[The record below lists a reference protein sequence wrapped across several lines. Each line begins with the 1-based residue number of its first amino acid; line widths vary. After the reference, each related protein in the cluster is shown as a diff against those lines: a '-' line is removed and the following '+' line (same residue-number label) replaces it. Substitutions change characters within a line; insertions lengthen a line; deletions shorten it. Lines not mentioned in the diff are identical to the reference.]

1 MARLQFQL
9 KVDGLEDE
17 SLVVRG
23 FEGQE
28 SLSDSVWR
36 SEPCYGFRYQVDLA
50 SALSN
55 LAAEQ
60 FVDQTAHLTILR
72 DGQVVQQINGIVRQF
87 SKGDTGHRHTFYSLT
102 LVPALERLSLRS
114 NSRIFQQQSVPE
126 IISILLQE
134 MGIEDYAFALKREC
148 AQREFCVQYRET
160 DLQFLHRIA
169 AEEGLVYSHLHEAQ
183 KHTLLFTD
191 SSDSQ
196 PKLAKPVPY
205 NALAGGE
212 INLPYVVD
220 LQFKTTAQVSHTELK
235 DYSFKKPAYG
245 FTQRTQGKDI
255 AYQQPNYEHFDAPGR
270 YKDDA
275 NGKAFSQ
282 IRLEY
287 LRRDALLADAKSDE
301 PLLLAGV
308 RFDLQDHLDHAMNRD
323 WLVVQANHQGT
334 QPQALQEEGGSGATT
349 YSNQLKLIPAHITW
363 RARPCAKPQ
372 VDGPMIATVVGPQ
385 GEEIYCDNFGRV
397 KVHFPWD
404 RYSSSN
410 EKSSCWVRVAQEWA
424 GSQYGSMAIP
434 RVGHEVIV
442 SFLNGDPDQPIIT
455 GRTYHAT
462 NTAPYALPDHKTKTV
477 LRTETHQG
485 QGYNELSF
493 EDQAGSEQI
502 LLHAQKDWDALIEHD
517 HTEVIRHDQHL
528 TVDNDRFTRIQ
539 RNQHLT
545 VEGEVR
551 SKIALDS
558 SHEVG
563 ASLQHKVGQR
573 IAVEAGK
580 EISLKSGAKIVVE
593 AGAELTLKAGGS
605 FVKVDAGG
613 VHLVGPAINLNA
625 GGSAGSGSAY
635 SGQLAAAPR
644 MLAQAKP
651 VAELVQP
658 DVAAS
663 MQSGAARVID
673 VASLPTMM
681 PSSANN
687 TANDEP
693 VAEEKTPER
702 ILKSDLLKPSDE
714 LEKLAKR
721 QASAYRQGN
730 HSDEVKLLQEALI
743 KLGFDLGKAGAD
755 GDFGSK
761 TKTAIEQFQ
770 KSYQPSHQTHPSYSI
785 GAVDGIVGKGTL
797 LALDEA
803 LMDGWVYEN
812 IDGYIYSQDGGF
824 LGKTFNPS
832 NVVYIAE
839 SKDDSGNYINAK
851 ELINITHEE
860 FQISAAIVKHEGT
873 DDKSPDEYIWIAHSA
888 NNYATK
894 KGKSLYQILMTSYSS
909 VPKSEKVP
917 LPYSK
922 EDLTS
927 NFARKAVASVYL
939 DPDPTNGA
947 TLWDGTDFIAWGL
960 NSPNGTPQNKFE
972 EYYRITI
979 DSSTYQS
986 FLSAQL
992 LKYKGGKVKYY
1003 GKYYDIPSMVFKEPK
1018 NWASGNFVYDTGYL
1032 RRKMILAT
1040 GTRGRSIFWR
1050 VI

>member
-9 KVDGLEDE
+9 QVDGVDDE

-36 SEPCYGFRYQVDLA
+36 DQPCYGFRYQIDLA
-50 SALSN
+50 SAIPGHT
-55 LAAEQ
+55 AEL
-60 FVDQTAHLTILR
+60 FVDKTAHLTIVR
-72 DGQVVQQINGIVRQF
+72 DGSIAQQINGVIRQF

-114 NSRIFQQQSVPE
+114 NSRIFQEQTVPE

-134 MGIEDYAFALKREC
+134 MGIEDYAFALKRKYEK
-148 AQREFCVQYRET
+148 REFCVQYRET
-160 DLQFLHRIA
+160 DLHFLHRIA
-169 AEEGLVYSHLHEAQ
+169 AEEGLVYSHLHEAN

-191 SSDSQ
+191 RTDCQ
-196 PKLAKPVPY
+196 PRLANPVPY

-212 INLPYVVD
+212 INIPYVVG
-220 LQFKTTAQVSHTELK
+220 LQLKTTAQVSHTELK

-245 FTQRTQGKDI
+245 FTQRTQGQEM
-255 AYQQPNYEHFDAPGR
+255 AYQQTTYEHFDAPGR

-275 NGKAFSQ
+275 TGKAFSQ
-282 IRLEY
+282 IRLEF
-287 LRRDALLADAKSDE
+287 LRREAYLAEAKSDQ

-308 RFDLQDHLDHAMNRD
+308 RFDLQDHLDPAMNRD

-334 QPQALQEEGGSGATT
+334 QPQALQEDGGNGATT
-349 YSNQLKLIPAHITW
+349 YSNQLKLIPGHITW
-363 RARPCAKPQ
+363 RARPCVKPQ
-372 VDGPMIATVVGPQ
+372 IDGPMIATVVGPL
-385 GEEIYCDNFGRV
+385 GEEIFCDNFGRV
-397 KVHFPWD
+397 KIHFPWD

-410 EKSSCWVRVAQEWA
+410 DKSSCWVRVAQEWA

-462 NTAPYALPDHKTKTV
+462 NTSPYSLPDNKTKTV

-493 EDQAGSEQI
+493 EDQAGTEQI
-502 LLHAQKDWDALIEHD
+502 LLHAQKDFDALIEHD
-517 HTEVIRHDQHL
+517 YTEVIRHDQHL

-635 SGQLAAAPR
+635 GGQLAAAPR

-658 DVAAS
+658 DIAAS

-743 KLGFDLGKAGAD
+743 KLGFDIGKAGAD
-755 GDFGSK
+755 GDFGGK

-785 GAVDGIVGKGTL
+785 GPVDGIVGNGTL

-812 IDGYIYSQDGGF
+812 DEMDLKWLTVPKGQLTFDAEGNDIEGSPFFSRRVHVPNNNGKVIGNSGITIGRGLDLGNSPTGANGQNPSKLELRSLFHSAG
-824 LGKTFNPS
+824 LNPKLSMWLLSVEGKTKSDALDALNSSGLTDDELVITRKQQYIMFNLVYEYLENKTKILVTKRDVQEAYGVVDWDGMPS
-832 NVVYIAE
+832 KIKDVVVDITYRGDSY
-839 SKDDSGNYINAK
+839 SKTRMHYVPVLAKAK
-851 ELINITHEE
+851 ESGDYNGFTLVMKDTNIW
-860 FQISAAIVKHEGT
+860 SDV
-873 DDKSPDEYIWIAHSA
+873 
-888 NNYATK
+888 
-894 KGKSLYQILMTSYSS
+894 
-909 VPKSEKVP
+909 V
-917 LPYSK
+917 
-922 EDLTS
+922 LT
-927 NFARKAVASVYL
+927 A
-939 DPDPTNGA
+939 
-947 TLWDGTDFIAWGL
+947 
-960 NSPNGTPQNKFE
+960 
-972 EYYRITI
+972 
-979 DSSTYQS
+979 
-986 FLSAQL
+986 
-992 LKYKGGKVKYY
+992 
-1003 GKYYDIPSMVFKEPK
+1003 K
-1018 NWASGNFVYDTGYL
+1018 NRFL
-1032 RRKMILAT
+1032 RRWKYLQ
-1040 GTRGRSIFWR
+1040 
-1050 VI
+1050 

>member
-1 MARLQFQL
+1 M
-9 KVDGLEDE
+9 
-17 SLVVRG
+17 
-23 FEGQE
+23 
-28 SLSDSVWR
+28 
-36 SEPCYGFRYQVDLA
+36 
-50 SALSN
+50 
-55 LAAEQ
+55 
-60 FVDQTAHLTILR
+60 
-72 DGQVVQQINGIVRQF
+72 
-87 SKGDTGHRHTFYSLT
+87 
-102 LVPALERLSLRS
+102 
-114 NSRIFQQQSVPE
+114 
-126 IISILLQE
+126 
-134 MGIEDYAFALKREC
+134 
-148 AQREFCVQYRET
+148 
-160 DLQFLHRIA
+160 
-169 AEEGLVYSHLHEAQ
+169 
-183 KHTLLFTD
+183 
-191 SSDSQ
+191 
-196 PKLAKPVPY
+196 
-205 NALAGGE
+205 
-212 INLPYVVD
+212 
-220 LQFKTTAQVSHTELK
+220 
-235 DYSFKKPAYG
+235 
-245 FTQRTQGKDI
+245 
-255 AYQQPNYEHFDAPGR
+255 
-270 YKDDA
+270 
-275 NGKAFSQ
+275 
-282 IRLEY
+282 
-287 LRRDALLADAKSDE
+287 LADAKSDE

-517 HTEVIRHDQHL
+517 HTEVIRPDQHL

-635 SGQLAAAPR
+635 GGQLAAAPR

-658 DVAAS
+658 DIAAS

-812 IDGYIYSQDGGF
+812 NIYQIWP
-824 LGKTFNPS
+824 LGKTSEKYESAGRGPGVISTGNGDYGGASYGCYQMSSNIGEVQKYIQSSKFKEFFSGLNPATKEF
-832 NVVYIAE
+832 NVVWQDIASRYPQEFREEQHQFIKRTHYDIQIGHLRGKGLLFEHNRAAVHDLIWSTSVQFGGRTNLIFNALNGQNME
-839 SKDDSGNYINAK
+839 SMTDKDIIILVQDYKLVNT
-851 ELINITHEE
+851 ERL
-860 FQISAAIVKHEGT
+860 F
-873 DDKSPDEYIWIAHSA
+873 KSSPSWWSDL
-888 NNYATK
+888 K
-894 KGKSLYQILMTSYSS
+894 KRA
-909 VPKSEKVP
+909 VSEK
-917 LPYSK
+917 
-922 EDLTS
+922 
-927 NFARKAVASVYL
+927 KAL
-939 DPDPTNGA
+939 
-947 TLWDGTDFIAWGL
+947 LELEIDGL
-960 NSPNGTPQNKFE
+960 E
-972 EYYRITI
+972 
-979 DSSTYQS
+979 
-986 FLSAQL
+986 
-992 LKYKGGKVKYY
+992 V
-1003 GKYYDIPSMVFKEPK
+1003 DIK
-1018 NWASGNFVYDTGYL
+1018 
-1032 RRKMILAT
+1032 
-1040 GTRGRSIFWR
+1040 
-1050 VI
+1050 

>member
-1 MARLQFQL
+1 
-9 KVDGLEDE
+9 
-17 SLVVRG
+17 
-23 FEGQE
+23 
-28 SLSDSVWR
+28 
-36 SEPCYGFRYQVDLA
+36 
-50 SALSN
+50 
-55 LAAEQ
+55 
-60 FVDQTAHLTILR
+60 
-72 DGQVVQQINGIVRQF
+72 
-87 SKGDTGHRHTFYSLT
+87 
-102 LVPALERLSLRS
+102 
-114 NSRIFQQQSVPE
+114 
-126 IISILLQE
+126 
-134 MGIEDYAFALKREC
+134 
-148 AQREFCVQYRET
+148 
-160 DLQFLHRIA
+160 
-169 AEEGLVYSHLHEAQ
+169 
-183 KHTLLFTD
+183 
-191 SSDSQ
+191 
-196 PKLAKPVPY
+196 
-205 NALAGGE
+205 
-212 INLPYVVD
+212 
-220 LQFKTTAQVSHTELK
+220 
-235 DYSFKKPAYG
+235 
-245 FTQRTQGKDI
+245 
-255 AYQQPNYEHFDAPGR
+255 
-270 YKDDA
+270 
-275 NGKAFSQ
+275 
-282 IRLEY
+282 
-287 LRRDALLADAKSDE
+287 
-301 PLLLAGV
+301 
-308 RFDLQDHLDHAMNRD
+308 
-323 WLVVQANHQGT
+323 
-334 QPQALQEEGGSGATT
+334 
-349 YSNQLKLIPAHITW
+349 
-363 RARPCAKPQ
+363 
-372 VDGPMIATVVGPQ
+372 MIATVVGPQ

-635 SGQLAAAPR
+635 GGQLAAAPR

-658 DVAAS
+658 DIAAS

-673 VASLPTMM
+673 VASLPTIM

-755 GDFGSK
+755 GDFGGK

-770 KSYQPSHQTHPSYSI
+770 KSYQPSHQTHSSYSI

-812 IDGYIYSQDGGF
+812 NRDLLLEDARVRAFMRMLRVGEGTVGVKGYETLFSGKSFIQDYNKDFSDHPRIKIKAGGLVSSAAGAYQVMGYTWDDPSMVKARQNYNIKDFSPLSQDLFCLILLKSKSGALQKIRQGDI
-824 LGKTFNPS
+824 KTALDSLSYVWASLPPGRYGQPS
-832 NVVYIAE
+832 
-839 SKDDSGNYINAK
+839 
-851 ELINITHEE
+851 
-860 FQISAAIVKHEGT
+860 
-873 DDKSPDEYIWIAHSA
+873 KSMDEALSI
-888 NNYATK
+888 
-894 KGKSLYQILMTSYSS
+894 
-909 VPKSEKVP
+909 
-917 LPYSK
+917 
-922 EDLTS
+922 
-927 NFARKAVASVYL
+927 
-939 DPDPTNGA
+939 
-947 TLWDGTDFIAWGL
+947 
-960 NSPNGTPQNKFE
+960 FE
-972 EYYRITI
+972 EYLKQEL
-979 DSSTYQS
+979 DSKTD
-986 FLSAQL
+986 
-992 LKYKGGKVKYY
+992 LK
-1003 GKYYDIPSMVFKEPK
+1003 IPFGVTNDF
-1018 NWASGNFVYDTGYL
+1018 
-1032 RRKMILAT
+1032 
-1040 GTRGRSIFWR
+1040 
-1050 VI
+1050 

>member
-9 KVDGLEDE
+9 QVDGVDDE

-36 SEPCYGFRYQVDLA
+36 DQPCYGFRYQIDLA
-50 SALSN
+50 SAIPGHT
-55 LAAEQ
+55 AEL
-60 FVDQTAHLTILR
+60 FVDKTAHLTIVR
-72 DGQVVQQINGIVRQF
+72 DGSIAQQINGVIRQF

-114 NSRIFQQQSVPE
+114 NSRIFQEQTVSE

-134 MGIEDYAFALKREC
+134 MGIEDYAFALKRKYEK
-148 AQREFCVQYRET
+148 REFCVQYRET
-160 DLQFLHRIA
+160 DLHFLHRIA
-169 AEEGLVYSHLHEAQ
+169 AEEGLVYSHLHEAN

-191 SSDSQ
+191 RTDCQ
-196 PKLAKPVPY
+196 PRLANPVPY

-212 INLPYVVD
+212 INIPYVVG
-220 LQFKTTAQVSHTELK
+220 LQLKTTAQVSHTELK

-245 FTQRTQGKDI
+245 FTQRIQGQEM
-255 AYQQPNYEHFDAPGR
+255 AYQQTTYEHFDAPGR

-275 NGKAFSQ
+275 TGKAFSQ
-282 IRLEY
+282 IRLEF
-287 LRRDALLADAKSDE
+287 LRREAYLAKAKSDQ

-308 RFDLQDHLDHAMNRD
+308 RFDLQDHLDPAMNRD

-334 QPQALQEEGGSGATT
+334 QPQALQEDGGNGATT
-349 YSNQLKLIPAHITW
+349 YSNQLKLIPGHITW
-363 RARPCAKPQ
+363 RARPCVKPQ
-372 VDGPMIATVVGPQ
+372 IDGPMIATVVGPL
-385 GEEIYCDNFGRV
+385 GEEIFCDNFGRV
-397 KVHFPWD
+397 KIHFPWD

-424 GSQYGSMAIP
+424 GSQYGNMAIP

-462 NTAPYALPDHKTKTV
+462 NTSPYSLPDNKTKTV

-502 LLHAQKDWDALIEHD
+502 LLHAQKDFDALIEHD

-545 VEGEVR
+545 VEGESR
-551 SKIALDS
+551 SKITLDN

-563 ASLQHKVGQR
+563 SSLQHKVGQR

-593 AGAELTLKAGGS
+593 AGAELTLKTGGS

-635 SGQLAAAPR
+635 GGQIAAVPR

-658 DVAAS
+658 DIAAS

-673 VASLPTMM
+673 ITAIPTAT
-681 PSSANN
+681 PSSPND
-687 TANDEP
+687 TVNDEP
-693 VAEEKTPER
+693 AAEEKAPER

-714 LEKLAKR
+714 LEKLANR

-730 HSDEVKLLQEALI
+730 NSEEVRLLQQALI

-755 GDFGSK
+755 GDFAGK
-761 TKTAIEQFQ
+761 TKAAIEQFQ

-785 GAVDGIVGKGTL
+785 GPVDGIVDKGTL

-803 LMDGWVYEN
+803 LMDGWVYLL
-812 IDGYIYSQDGGF
+812 I
-824 LGKTFNPS
+824 T
-832 NVVYIAE
+832 
-839 SKDDSGNYINAK
+839 KDMLNAVCPNSGNNK
-851 ELINITHEE
+851 ELLDSLNKYCPMYEIDTPIR
-860 FQISAAIVKHEGT
+860 
-873 DDKSPDEYIWIAHSA
+873 IAH
-888 NNYATK
+888 
-894 KGKSLYQILMTSYSS
+894 
-909 VPKSEKVP
+909 
-917 LPYSK
+917 
-922 EDLTS
+922 
-927 NFARKAVASVYL
+927 
-939 DPDPTNGA
+939 
-947 TLWDGTDFIAWGL
+947 
-960 NSPNGTPQNKFE
+960 
-972 EYYRITI
+972 
-979 DSSTYQS
+979 
-986 FLSAQL
+986 FLSQIAHESGCFSSL
-992 LKYKGGKVKYY
+992 TEGSNYSHMAAKLKFSKYRSY
-1003 GKYYDIPSMVFKEPK
+1003 VDSLKSDSINKYIREDNPARCKQPDLF
-1018 NWASGNFVYDTGYL
+1018 NFVYSSSNGNGDEKSGDGY
-1032 RRKMILAT
+1032 KY
-1040 GTRGRSIFWR
+1040 RGRGLIQITGKDKYSRFTSVHNSKNPDDTQNFVINPDLVSENLNYAVESACIYWR
-1050 VI
+1050 HWGALSKKFNANGDVNILIDNAPNDVELISQAVNGGSYGHSNGLDDRIDKFNKIKNNLGL

>member
-55 LAAEQ
+55 LTAEQ

-72 DGQVVQQINGIVRQF
+72 DGKVVQQINGIVRQL

-191 SSDSQ
+191 STDNQ

-205 NALAGGE
+205 NALAGGQF
-212 INLPYVVD
+212 NLPYVVD

-287 LRRDALLADAKSDE
+287 LRRDALLAYAKSGE

-308 RFDLQDHLDHAMNRD
+308 RFDLQDHLDLAMNRD

-363 RARPCAKPQ
+363 RARSCAKPQ

-613 VHLVGPAINLNA
+613 VHLVGPAINLNV

-635 SGQLAAAPR
+635 GGQLAAAPR

-658 DVAAS
+658 DIAAS

-755 GDFGSK
+755 GDFGGK

-812 IDGYIYSQDGGF
+812 NIYQIWP
-824 LGKTFNPS
+824 LGKTSEKYESAGRGPGVISTGNGDYGGASYGCYQMSSNLGVVPKYIQSSKFKEFFSGLNPATKEF
-832 NVVYIAE
+832 NVVWQDIASRYPQEFREEQHQFIKRTHYDIQIGHLRGKGLLFEHNRAAVHDLIWSTSVQFGGRTNLIFNALNGQNME
-839 SKDDSGNYINAK
+839 SMTDKDIIILVQDYKLVNT
-851 ELINITHEE
+851 ERL
-860 FQISAAIVKHEGT
+860 F
-873 DDKSPDEYIWIAHSA
+873 KSSPSWWSDL
-888 NNYATK
+888 K
-894 KGKSLYQILMTSYSS
+894 KRA
-909 VPKSEKVP
+909 VSEK
-917 LPYSK
+917 
-922 EDLTS
+922 
-927 NFARKAVASVYL
+927 KAL
-939 DPDPTNGA
+939 
-947 TLWDGTDFIAWGL
+947 LELEIDGL
-960 NSPNGTPQNKFE
+960 E
-972 EYYRITI
+972 
-979 DSSTYQS
+979 
-986 FLSAQL
+986 
-992 LKYKGGKVKYY
+992 V
-1003 GKYYDIPSMVFKEPK
+1003 DIK
-1018 NWASGNFVYDTGYL
+1018 
-1032 RRKMILAT
+1032 
-1040 GTRGRSIFWR
+1040 
-1050 VI
+1050 

>member
-72 DGQVVQQINGIVRQF
+72 DGQVVQQINGIVRQL

-275 NGKAFSQ
+275 SGKAFSQ

-308 RFDLQDHLDHAMNRD
+308 RFDLQDHLDLAMNRD

-334 QPQALQEEGGSGATT
+334 QPQALQEEGGAGATT

-635 SGQLAAAPR
+635 GGQLAAAPR

-658 DVAAS
+658 DIAAS

-803 LMDGWVYEN
+803 LMDGWVYLLITKDMLN
-812 IDGYIYSQDGGF
+812 IVCP
-824 LGKTFNPS
+824 N
-832 NVVYIAE
+832 
-839 SKDDSGNYINAK
+839 SGNNK
-851 ELINITHEE
+851 ELLDSLNKYCPMYEIDTPIR
-860 FQISAAIVKHEGT
+860 
-873 DDKSPDEYIWIAHSA
+873 IAHFLSQIA
-888 NNYATK
+888 HESGCFSSLTEGSNYSHMAAK
-894 KGKSLYQILMTSYSS
+894 LKFSKYRSYVDSLKSGST
-909 VPKSEKVP
+909 
-917 LPYSK
+917 
-922 EDLTS
+922 
-927 NFARKAVASVYL
+927 
-939 DPDPTNGA
+939 
-947 TLWDGTDFIAWGL
+947 
-960 NSPNGTPQNKFE
+960 NKFIRE
-972 EYYRITI
+972 DNPARCKQP
-979 DSSTYQS
+979 DL
-986 FLSAQL
+986 F
-992 LKYKGGKVKYY
+992 
-1003 GKYYDIPSMVFKEPK
+1003 
-1018 NWASGNFVYDTGYL
+1018 NFVYSSSNGNGDEKSGDGY
-1032 RRKMILAT
+1032 KY
-1040 GTRGRSIFWR
+1040 RGRGLIQITGKDKYSRFTSVHNGKNPDDTQNFVINPDLVSENLNYAVESACIYWR
-1050 VI
+1050 HWGALSKKFNANGDINILIDNAPNDVELISQAVNGGSYGHSNGLDDRIDKFNKIKNSLGL

>member
-55 LAAEQ
+55 LTAEQ

-72 DGQVVQQINGIVRQF
+72 DGQVVQQINGIVRQL

-212 INLPYVVD
+212 INIPYVVD
-220 LQFKTTAQVSHTELK
+220 LQLKTTAQVSHTELK

-308 RFDLQDHLDHAMNRD
+308 RFDLQDHLDLAMNRD

-551 SKIALDS
+551 GKIALDS

-573 IAVEAGK
+573 IAVEVGK

-593 AGAELTLKAGGS
+593 SGAELTLKAGGS

-635 SGQLAAAPR
+635 GGQLAAAPR

-658 DVAAS
+658 DIAAS

-673 VASLPTMM
+673 VASLPTIM

-693 VAEEKTPER
+693 AAEEKTPER

-714 LEKLAKR
+714 LEKLAMR

-785 GAVDGIVGKGTL
+785 GPVDGIVGKGTL

-803 LMDGWVYEN
+803 LMDGWVYLL
-812 IDGYIYSQDGGF
+812 ITKDM
-824 LGKTFNPS
+824 L
-832 NVVYIAE
+832 NVVCPN
-839 SKDDSGNYINAK
+839 SGNNK
-851 ELINITHEE
+851 ELLDSLNKYCPMYEIDTPIR
-860 FQISAAIVKHEGT
+860 
-873 DDKSPDEYIWIAHSA
+873 IAHFLSQIA
-888 NNYATK
+888 HESGCFSSLTEGSNYSHMAAK
-894 KGKSLYQILMTSYSS
+894 LKFSKYRSYVDSLKSGSI
-909 VPKSEKVP
+909 
-917 LPYSK
+917 
-922 EDLTS
+922 
-927 NFARKAVASVYL
+927 
-939 DPDPTNGA
+939 
-947 TLWDGTDFIAWGL
+947 
-960 NSPNGTPQNKFE
+960 NKFIRE
-972 EYYRITI
+972 DNPARCKQP
-979 DSSTYQS
+979 DL
-986 FLSAQL
+986 F
-992 LKYKGGKVKYY
+992 
-1003 GKYYDIPSMVFKEPK
+1003 
-1018 NWASGNFVYDTGYL
+1018 NFVYSSSNGNGDEKSGDGY
-1032 RRKMILAT
+1032 KY
-1040 GTRGRSIFWR
+1040 RGRGLIQITGKDKYSRFTSVHNSKNPDDTQNFVINPDLVSENLNYAVESACIYWR
-1050 VI
+1050 HWGALSKKFNANGDINILIDNAPNDVELISQAVNGGSYGHSNGLDDRIDKFNKIKNSLGL

>member
-55 LAAEQ
+55 LTAEQ

-72 DGQVVQQINGIVRQF
+72 DGQVVQQINGIVRQL

-102 LVPALERLSLRS
+102 LVPELERLSLRS

-212 INLPYVVD
+212 INHPYVVD

-442 SFLNGDPDQPIIT
+442 SFLNGDPDQPIVT

-580 EISLKSGAKIVVE
+580 EISLKSGTKIVVE

-613 VHLVGPAINLNA
+613 VHLVGPAINPNA

-635 SGQLAAAPR
+635 GGQLAAAPR

-658 DVAAS
+658 DIAAS

-681 PSSANN
+681 PNSANN

-770 KSYQPSHQTHPSYSI
+770 KSYKPSHQTHPSYSI

-803 LMDGWVYEN
+803 LMDGWVYLL
-812 IDGYIYSQDGGF
+812 ITKDM
-824 LGKTFNPS
+824 L
-832 NVVYIAE
+832 NVVCPN
-839 SKDDSGNYINAK
+839 SGNNK
-851 ELINITHEE
+851 ELLDSLNKYCPMYEIDTPIR
-860 FQISAAIVKHEGT
+860 
-873 DDKSPDEYIWIAHSA
+873 IAHFLSQIA
-888 NNYATK
+888 HESGCFSSLTEGSNYSHMAAK
-894 KGKSLYQILMTSYSS
+894 LKFSKYRSYVDSLKSGST
-909 VPKSEKVP
+909 
-917 LPYSK
+917 
-922 EDLTS
+922 
-927 NFARKAVASVYL
+927 
-939 DPDPTNGA
+939 
-947 TLWDGTDFIAWGL
+947 
-960 NSPNGTPQNKFE
+960 NKFIRE
-972 EYYRITI
+972 DNPARCKQP
-979 DSSTYQS
+979 DL
-986 FLSAQL
+986 F
-992 LKYKGGKVKYY
+992 
-1003 GKYYDIPSMVFKEPK
+1003 
-1018 NWASGNFVYDTGYL
+1018 NFVYSSSNGNGDEKSGDGY
-1032 RRKMILAT
+1032 KY
-1040 GTRGRSIFWR
+1040 RGRGLIQITGKDKYSRFTSVHNSKNPDDTQNFVINPDLVSENLNYAVESACIYWR
-1050 VI
+1050 HWGGLSKKFNANGDINILIDNAPNDVELISQAVNGGSYGHSNGLDDRIDKFNKIKNNLGL

>member
-9 KVDGLEDE
+9 QVDGVDDE

-36 SEPCYGFRYQVDLA
+36 DQPCYGFRYQIDLA
-50 SALSN
+50 SAIPGHT
-55 LAAEQ
+55 AEL
-60 FVDQTAHLTILR
+60 FVDKTAHLTIVR
-72 DGQVVQQINGIVRQF
+72 DGNIAQQINGVIRQF

-102 LVPALERLSLRS
+102 LVSALERLSLRS
-114 NSRIFQQQSVPE
+114 NSRIFQEQTVPE

-134 MGIEDYAFALKREC
+134 MGIEDYAFALKRKYEK
-148 AQREFCVQYRET
+148 REFCVQYRET
-160 DLQFLHRIA
+160 DLHFLHRIA
-169 AEEGLVYSHLHEAQ
+169 AEEGLVYSHLHEAN

-191 SSDSQ
+191 RTDCQ
-196 PKLAKPVPY
+196 PRLANPVPY
-205 NALAGGE
+205 NTLAGGE
-212 INLPYVVD
+212 INIPYVVG
-220 LQFKTTAQVSHTELK
+220 LQLKTTAQVSHTELK

-245 FTQRTQGKDI
+245 FTQRTQGQEM
-255 AYQQPNYEHFDAPGR
+255 AYQQTTYEHFDAPGR

-275 NGKAFSQ
+275 TGKAFSQ
-282 IRLEY
+282 IRLEF
-287 LRRDALLADAKSDE
+287 LRREAYLAEAKSDQ

-308 RFDLQDHLDHAMNRD
+308 CFDLQDHLDPAMNRD

-334 QPQALQEEGGSGATT
+334 QPQALQEDGGSGATT
-349 YSNQLKLIPAHITW
+349 YSNQLKLIPGHITW

-404 RYSSSN
+404 RYSSNN

-635 SGQLAAAPR
+635 GGQLAAAPR

-658 DVAAS
+658 DIAAS

-743 KLGFDLGKAGAD
+743 KLGFDIGKAGAD
-755 GDFGSK
+755 GDFGGK

-785 GAVDGIVGKGTL
+785 GPVDGIVGNGTL

-812 IDGYIYSQDGGF
+812 DEMDLKWLTVPKGQLTFDAEGNDIEGSPFFSRRVHVPNNNGKVIGNSGITIGRGLDLGNSPTGANGQNPSKLELRSLFHSAG
-824 LGKTFNPS
+824 LNPKLSMWLLSVEGKTKSDALDALNSSGLTDDELVITRKQQYIMFNLVYEYLENKTKILVTKRDVQEAYGVVDWDGMPS
-832 NVVYIAE
+832 KIKDVVVDITYRGDSY
-839 SKDDSGNYINAK
+839 SKTRMHYVPVLAKAK
-851 ELINITHEE
+851 ESGDYNGFTLVMKDTNIW
-860 FQISAAIVKHEGT
+860 SDV
-873 DDKSPDEYIWIAHSA
+873 
-888 NNYATK
+888 
-894 KGKSLYQILMTSYSS
+894 
-909 VPKSEKVP
+909 V
-917 LPYSK
+917 
-922 EDLTS
+922 LT
-927 NFARKAVASVYL
+927 A
-939 DPDPTNGA
+939 
-947 TLWDGTDFIAWGL
+947 
-960 NSPNGTPQNKFE
+960 
-972 EYYRITI
+972 
-979 DSSTYQS
+979 
-986 FLSAQL
+986 
-992 LKYKGGKVKYY
+992 
-1003 GKYYDIPSMVFKEPK
+1003 K
-1018 NWASGNFVYDTGYL
+1018 NRFL
-1032 RRKMILAT
+1032 RRWKYLQ
-1040 GTRGRSIFWR
+1040 
-1050 VI
+1050 

>member
-55 LAAEQ
+55 LTAEQ

-212 INLPYVVD
+212 INVPYVVD

-334 QPQALQEEGGSGATT
+334 QPQALQEEGGAGATT

-442 SFLNGDPDQPIIT
+442 SFLNGDPDQPIVT

-635 SGQLAAAPR
+635 GGQLAAAPR

-658 DVAAS
+658 DIAAS

-673 VASLPTMM
+673 VASLPTMI

-803 LMDGWVYEN
+803 LMDGWVYLL
-812 IDGYIYSQDGGF
+812 ITKDM
-824 LGKTFNPS
+824 L
-832 NVVYIAE
+832 NVVCPN
-839 SKDDSGNYINAK
+839 SGNNK
-851 ELINITHEE
+851 ELLDSLNKYCPMYEIDTPIR
-860 FQISAAIVKHEGT
+860 
-873 DDKSPDEYIWIAHSA
+873 IAHFLSQIA
-888 NNYATK
+888 HESGCFSSLTEGSNYSHMAAKLKFSKYRTYVDSL
-894 KGKSLYQILMTSYSS
+894 KSGST
-909 VPKSEKVP
+909 
-917 LPYSK
+917 
-922 EDLTS
+922 
-927 NFARKAVASVYL
+927 
-939 DPDPTNGA
+939 
-947 TLWDGTDFIAWGL
+947 
-960 NSPNGTPQNKFE
+960 NKFIRE
-972 EYYRITI
+972 DNPARCKQP
-979 DSSTYQS
+979 DL
-986 FLSAQL
+986 F
-992 LKYKGGKVKYY
+992 
-1003 GKYYDIPSMVFKEPK
+1003 
-1018 NWASGNFVYDTGYL
+1018 NFVYSSSNGNGDEKSGDGY
-1032 RRKMILAT
+1032 KY
-1040 GTRGRSIFWR
+1040 RGRGLIQITGKDKYSRFTSVHNSKNPDDTQNFVINPDLVSENLNYAVESACIYWR
-1050 VI
+1050 HWGALSKKFNANGDINILIDNAPNDVELISQAVNGGSYGHSNGLDDRIDKFNKIKNNLGL

>member
-55 LAAEQ
+55 LTAEQ

-87 SKGDTGHRHTFYSLT
+87 SKGDTGHRHTFYSLM

-114 NSRIFQQQSVPE
+114 NSRIFQQQTVPE

-635 SGQLAAAPR
+635 GGQLAAAPR

-658 DVAAS
+658 DIAAS

-721 QASAYRQGN
+721 QTSAYRQGN

>member
-55 LAAEQ
+55 LTAEQ

-72 DGQVVQQINGIVRQF
+72 DGQVVQQINGIVRQL

-114 NSRIFQQQSVPE
+114 NSRIFQQQTVPE

-148 AQREFCVQYRET
+148 ALREFCVQYRET

-169 AEEGLVYSHLHEAQ
+169 AEEGLVYSHLHETQ

-220 LQFKTTAQVSHTELK
+220 LQLKTTAQVSHTELK

-255 AYQQPNYEHFDAPGR
+255 AYQHPNYEHFDAPGR

-334 QPQALQEEGGSGATT
+334 QPQALQEEGGAGATT

-442 SFLNGDPDQPIIT
+442 SFLNGDPDQPIVT

-551 SKIALDS
+551 SKIVLDS

-635 SGQLAAAPR
+635 GGQLAAAPR

-658 DVAAS
+658 DIAAS

-687 TANDEP
+687 TANGEP

-803 LMDGWVYEN
+803 LMDGWVYLL
-812 IDGYIYSQDGGF
+812 ITKDM
-824 LGKTFNPS
+824 L
-832 NVVYIAE
+832 NVVCPN
-839 SKDDSGNYINAK
+839 SGNNK
-851 ELINITHEE
+851 ELLDSLNKYCPMYEIDTPIR
-860 FQISAAIVKHEGT
+860 
-873 DDKSPDEYIWIAHSA
+873 IAHFLSQIA
-888 NNYATK
+888 HESGCFSSLTEGSNYSHMAAKLKFSKYRTYVDSL
-894 KGKSLYQILMTSYSS
+894 KSGST
-909 VPKSEKVP
+909 
-917 LPYSK
+917 
-922 EDLTS
+922 
-927 NFARKAVASVYL
+927 
-939 DPDPTNGA
+939 
-947 TLWDGTDFIAWGL
+947 
-960 NSPNGTPQNKFE
+960 NKFIRE
-972 EYYRITI
+972 DNPARCKQP
-979 DSSTYQS
+979 DL
-986 FLSAQL
+986 F
-992 LKYKGGKVKYY
+992 
-1003 GKYYDIPSMVFKEPK
+1003 
-1018 NWASGNFVYDTGYL
+1018 NFVYSSSNGNGDEKSGDGY
-1032 RRKMILAT
+1032 KY
-1040 GTRGRSIFWR
+1040 RGRGLIQITGKDKYSRFTSVHNSKNPDDTQNFVINPDLVSENLNYAVESACIYWR
-1050 VI
+1050 HWGALSKKFNANGDINILIDNAPNDVELISQAVNGGSYGHSNGLDDRIDKFNKIKNNLGL

>member
-55 LAAEQ
+55 LTAEQ

-308 RFDLQDHLDHAMNRD
+308 RFDLQDHLDLAMNRD

-334 QPQALQEEGGSGATT
+334 QPQALQEEGGAGATT

-635 SGQLAAAPR
+635 GGQLAVAPR

-658 DVAAS
+658 DIAAS

-693 VAEEKTPER
+693 VPEEKTPER

-803 LMDGWVYEN
+803 LMDGWVYLL
-812 IDGYIYSQDGGF
+812 ITKDM
-824 LGKTFNPS
+824 L
-832 NVVYIAE
+832 NVVCPN
-839 SKDDSGNYINAK
+839 SGNNK
-851 ELINITHEE
+851 ELLDSLNKYCPMYEIDTPIR
-860 FQISAAIVKHEGT
+860 
-873 DDKSPDEYIWIAHSA
+873 IAHFLSQIA
-888 NNYATK
+888 HESGCFSSLTEGSNYSHMAAKLKFSKYRTYVDSL
-894 KGKSLYQILMTSYSS
+894 KSGST
-909 VPKSEKVP
+909 
-917 LPYSK
+917 
-922 EDLTS
+922 
-927 NFARKAVASVYL
+927 
-939 DPDPTNGA
+939 
-947 TLWDGTDFIAWGL
+947 
-960 NSPNGTPQNKFE
+960 NKFIRE
-972 EYYRITI
+972 DNPARCKQP
-979 DSSTYQS
+979 DL
-986 FLSAQL
+986 F
-992 LKYKGGKVKYY
+992 
-1003 GKYYDIPSMVFKEPK
+1003 
-1018 NWASGNFVYDTGYL
+1018 NFVYSSSNGNGDEKSGDGY
-1032 RRKMILAT
+1032 KY
-1040 GTRGRSIFWR
+1040 RGRGLIQITGKDKYSRFTSVHNSKNPDDTQNFVINPDLVSENLNYAVESACIYWR
-1050 VI
+1050 HWGALSKKFNANGDINILIDNAPNDVELISQAVNGGSYGHSNGLDDRIDKFNKIKNNLGL

>member
-9 KVDGLEDE
+9 QVDGVDDE

-36 SEPCYGFRYQVDLA
+36 DQPCYGFRYQIDLA
-50 SALSN
+50 SAIPGHT
-55 LAAEQ
+55 AEL
-60 FVDQTAHLTILR
+60 FVDKTAHLTIVR
-72 DGQVVQQINGIVRQF
+72 DGSIAQQINGVIRQF

-114 NSRIFQQQSVPE
+114 NSRIFQEQTVPE

-134 MGIEDYAFALKREC
+134 MGIEDYAFALKRKYEK
-148 AQREFCVQYRET
+148 REFCVQYRET
-160 DLQFLHRIA
+160 DLHFLHRIA
-169 AEEGLVYSHLHEAQ
+169 AEEGLVYSHLHEAN

-191 SSDSQ
+191 RTDCQ
-196 PKLAKPVPY
+196 PRLANPVPY

-212 INLPYVVD
+212 INIPYVVG
-220 LQFKTTAQVSHTELK
+220 LQLKTTAQVSHTELK

-245 FTQRTQGKDI
+245 FTQRTQGQEM
-255 AYQQPNYEHFDAPGR
+255 AYQQTTYEHFDAPGR

-275 NGKAFSQ
+275 TGKAFSQ
-282 IRLEY
+282 IRLEF
-287 LRRDALLADAKSDE
+287 LRREAYLAEAKSDQ

-308 RFDLQDHLDHAMNRD
+308 RFDLQDHLDPAMNRD

-334 QPQALQEEGGSGATT
+334 QPQALQEYGGSGATT
-349 YSNQLKLIPAHITW
+349 YSNQLKLIPGHITW

-625 GGSAGSGSAY
+625 GGSAGSGSSY
-635 SGQLAAAPR
+635 GGQLAAAPR

-658 DVAAS
+658 DIAAS

-721 QASAYRQGN
+721 QASTYRQGN

-755 GDFGSK
+755 GDFGGK

-785 GAVDGIVGKGTL
+785 GPVDGIVGNGTL

-812 IDGYIYSQDGGF
+812 DEMDLKWLTVPKGQLTFDAEGNDIEGSPFFSRRVHVPNNNGKVIGNSGITIGRGLDLGNSPTGANGQNPSKLELRSLFHSAG
-824 LGKTFNPS
+824 LNPKLSMWLLSVEGKTKSDALDALNSSGLTDDELVITRKQQYIMFNLVYEYLENKTKILVTKRDVQEAYGVVDWDGMPS
-832 NVVYIAE
+832 KIKDVVVDITYRGDSY
-839 SKDDSGNYINAK
+839 SKTRMHYVPVLAKAK
-851 ELINITHEE
+851 ESGDYNGFTLVMKDTNIW
-860 FQISAAIVKHEGT
+860 SDV
-873 DDKSPDEYIWIAHSA
+873 
-888 NNYATK
+888 
-894 KGKSLYQILMTSYSS
+894 
-909 VPKSEKVP
+909 V
-917 LPYSK
+917 
-922 EDLTS
+922 LT
-927 NFARKAVASVYL
+927 A
-939 DPDPTNGA
+939 
-947 TLWDGTDFIAWGL
+947 
-960 NSPNGTPQNKFE
+960 
-972 EYYRITI
+972 
-979 DSSTYQS
+979 
-986 FLSAQL
+986 
-992 LKYKGGKVKYY
+992 
-1003 GKYYDIPSMVFKEPK
+1003 K
-1018 NWASGNFVYDTGYL
+1018 NRFL
-1032 RRKMILAT
+1032 RRWKYLQ
-1040 GTRGRSIFWR
+1040 
-1050 VI
+1050 

>member
-55 LAAEQ
+55 LTAEQ

-334 QPQALQEEGGSGATT
+334 QPQALQEEGGAGATT

-442 SFLNGDPDQPIIT
+442 SFLNGDPDQPIVT

-635 SGQLAAAPR
+635 GGQLAAAPR

-658 DVAAS
+658 DIAAS

-673 VASLPTMM
+673 VASLPTMI

-803 LMDGWVYEN
+803 LMDGWVYLL
-812 IDGYIYSQDGGF
+812 ITKDM
-824 LGKTFNPS
+824 L
-832 NVVYIAE
+832 NVVCPN
-839 SKDDSGNYINAK
+839 SGNNK
-851 ELINITHEE
+851 ELLDSLNKYCPMYEIDTPIR
-860 FQISAAIVKHEGT
+860 
-873 DDKSPDEYIWIAHSA
+873 IAHFLSQIA
-888 NNYATK
+888 HESGCFSSLTEGSNYSHMAAKLKFSKYRTYVDSL
-894 KGKSLYQILMTSYSS
+894 KSGST
-909 VPKSEKVP
+909 
-917 LPYSK
+917 
-922 EDLTS
+922 
-927 NFARKAVASVYL
+927 
-939 DPDPTNGA
+939 
-947 TLWDGTDFIAWGL
+947 
-960 NSPNGTPQNKFE
+960 NKFIRE
-972 EYYRITI
+972 DNPARCKQP
-979 DSSTYQS
+979 DL
-986 FLSAQL
+986 F
-992 LKYKGGKVKYY
+992 
-1003 GKYYDIPSMVFKEPK
+1003 
-1018 NWASGNFVYDTGYL
+1018 NFVYSSSNGNGDEKSGDGY
-1032 RRKMILAT
+1032 KY
-1040 GTRGRSIFWR
+1040 RGRGLIQITGKDKYSRFTSVHNSKNPDDTQNFVINPDLVSENLNYAVESACIYWR
-1050 VI
+1050 HWGALSKKFNANGDINILIDNAPNDVELISQAVNGGSYGHSNGLDDRIDKFNKIKNNLGL

>member
-36 SEPCYGFRYQVDLA
+36 SEPCYGFRYQADLA

-55 LAAEQ
+55 LTAEQ

-212 INLPYVVD
+212 INVPYVVD

-334 QPQALQEEGGSGATT
+334 QPQALQEEGGAGATT

-442 SFLNGDPDQPIIT
+442 SFLNGDPDQSIVT

-551 SKIALDS
+551 SKIVLDS

-613 VHLVGPAINLNA
+613 VHLVGLAINLNA

-635 SGQLAAAPR
+635 GGQLAAAPR

-658 DVAAS
+658 DIAAS

-673 VASLPTMM
+673 VASLPTMI

-803 LMDGWVYEN
+803 LMDGWVYLL
-812 IDGYIYSQDGGF
+812 ITKDM
-824 LGKTFNPS
+824 L
-832 NVVYIAE
+832 NVVCPN
-839 SKDDSGNYINAK
+839 SGNNK
-851 ELINITHEE
+851 ELLDSLNKYCPMYEIDTPIR
-860 FQISAAIVKHEGT
+860 
-873 DDKSPDEYIWIAHSA
+873 IAHFLSQIA
-888 NNYATK
+888 HESGCFSSLTEGSNYSHMAAKLKFSKYRTYVDSL
-894 KGKSLYQILMTSYSS
+894 KSGST
-909 VPKSEKVP
+909 
-917 LPYSK
+917 
-922 EDLTS
+922 
-927 NFARKAVASVYL
+927 
-939 DPDPTNGA
+939 
-947 TLWDGTDFIAWGL
+947 
-960 NSPNGTPQNKFE
+960 NKFIRE
-972 EYYRITI
+972 DNPARCKQP
-979 DSSTYQS
+979 DL
-986 FLSAQL
+986 F
-992 LKYKGGKVKYY
+992 
-1003 GKYYDIPSMVFKEPK
+1003 
-1018 NWASGNFVYDTGYL
+1018 NFVYSSSNGNGDEKSGDGY
-1032 RRKMILAT
+1032 KY
-1040 GTRGRSIFWR
+1040 RGRGLIQITGKDKYSRFTSVHNSKNPDDTQNFVINPDLVSENLNYAVESACIYWR
-1050 VI
+1050 HWGALSKKFNANGDINILIDNAPNDVELISQAVNGGSYGHSNGLDDRIDKFNKIKNNLGL

>member
-1 MARLQFQL
+1 MARLQFLLQ
-9 KVDGLEDE
+9 VDGLEDE

-55 LAAEQ
+55 LTAEQ

-72 DGQVVQQINGIVRQF
+72 DGQVVQQINGIVRQL

-191 SSDSQ
+191 STDNQ

-212 INLPYVVD
+212 SNLPYVVE

-255 AYQQPNYEHFDAPGR
+255 AYQQPHYEHFDAPGR

-308 RFDLQDHLDHAMNRD
+308 RFDLQDHLDLAMNRD
-323 WLVVQANHQGT
+323 WLVVQANHQGM

-349 YSNQLKLIPAHITW
+349 YSNQLQLIPAHITW

-385 GEEIYCDNFGRV
+385 GEEIYCDTFGRV

-462 NTAPYALPDHKTKTV
+462 NTAPYVLPDHKTKTV

-528 TVDNDRFTRIQ
+528 TVDSDRFTRIQ

-563 ASLQHKVGQR
+563 ASRQHKVGQR

-613 VHLVGPAINLNA
+613 VHLVGPVINLNA

-635 SGQLAAAPR
+635 GGQLAAAPR

-658 DVAAS
+658 DIAAS
-663 MQSGAARVID
+663 MQSGAARVVD

-730 HSDEVKLLQEALI
+730 HRDEVKLLEQALI

-803 LMDGWVYEN
+803 LMDGWVYLL
-812 IDGYIYSQDGGF
+812 ITKDM
-824 LGKTFNPS
+824 L
-832 NVVYIAE
+832 NVVCPN
-839 SKDDSGNYINAK
+839 SGNNK
-851 ELINITHEE
+851 ELLDSLNKYCPMYEIDTPIR
-860 FQISAAIVKHEGT
+860 
-873 DDKSPDEYIWIAHSA
+873 IAHFLSQIA
-888 NNYATK
+888 HESGCFSSLTEGSNYSHMAAK
-894 KGKSLYQILMTSYSS
+894 LKFSKYRSYVDSLKSGST
-909 VPKSEKVP
+909 
-917 LPYSK
+917 
-922 EDLTS
+922 
-927 NFARKAVASVYL
+927 
-939 DPDPTNGA
+939 
-947 TLWDGTDFIAWGL
+947 
-960 NSPNGTPQNKFE
+960 NKFIRE
-972 EYYRITI
+972 DNPARCKQP
-979 DSSTYQS
+979 DL
-986 FLSAQL
+986 F
-992 LKYKGGKVKYY
+992 
-1003 GKYYDIPSMVFKEPK
+1003 
-1018 NWASGNFVYDTGYL
+1018 NFVYSSSNGNGDEKSGDGY
-1032 RRKMILAT
+1032 KY
-1040 GTRGRSIFWR
+1040 RGRGLIQITGKDKYSRFTSVHNSKNPDDTQNFVINPDLVSENLNYAVESACIYWR
-1050 VI
+1050 HWGALSKKFNANGDINILIDNAPNDVELISPAVNGGSYGHSNGLDDRIDKFNKIKNSLGL

>member
-1 MARLQFQL
+1 
-9 KVDGLEDE
+9 
-17 SLVVRG
+17 
-23 FEGQE
+23 
-28 SLSDSVWR
+28 
-36 SEPCYGFRYQVDLA
+36 
-50 SALSN
+50 
-55 LAAEQ
+55 
-60 FVDQTAHLTILR
+60 
-72 DGQVVQQINGIVRQF
+72 
-87 SKGDTGHRHTFYSLT
+87 
-102 LVPALERLSLRS
+102 
-114 NSRIFQQQSVPE
+114 
-126 IISILLQE
+126 
-134 MGIEDYAFALKREC
+134 
-148 AQREFCVQYRET
+148 
-160 DLQFLHRIA
+160 
-169 AEEGLVYSHLHEAQ
+169 
-183 KHTLLFTD
+183 
-191 SSDSQ
+191 
-196 PKLAKPVPY
+196 
-205 NALAGGE
+205 
-212 INLPYVVD
+212 
-220 LQFKTTAQVSHTELK
+220 
-235 DYSFKKPAYG
+235 
-245 FTQRTQGKDI
+245 
-255 AYQQPNYEHFDAPGR
+255 
-270 YKDDA
+270 
-275 NGKAFSQ
+275 
-282 IRLEY
+282 
-287 LRRDALLADAKSDE
+287 
-301 PLLLAGV
+301 
-308 RFDLQDHLDHAMNRD
+308 
-323 WLVVQANHQGT
+323 
-334 QPQALQEEGGSGATT
+334 
-349 YSNQLKLIPAHITW
+349 
-363 RARPCAKPQ
+363 
-372 VDGPMIATVVGPQ
+372 MIATVVGPQ

-397 KVHFPWD
+397 KVHFLWD

-442 SFLNGDPDQPIIT
+442 SFLNGDPDQPIVT

-551 SKIALDS
+551 SIIVLDS

-563 ASLQHKVGQR
+563 ASLQYKVGQR

-635 SGQLAAAPR
+635 GGQLAAAPR

-658 DVAAS
+658 DIAAS

-687 TANDEP
+687 TANGEP
-693 VAEEKTPER
+693 VPEEKTPER

-812 IDGYIYSQDGGF
+812 DEMDLKWLTVPKGQLTFDAEGNDIEGSPFFSRRVHVPNNNGKVIGNSGITIGRGLDLGNPPTGANGQNPSKLELRNLFHLAG
-824 LGKTFNPS
+824 LNPKLSMWLLSVEGKTKSDALDALSSSGLTDDELVITRKQQYIMFNHVYEYLENKTKILVTKRDVQEAYGVVDWDGMPS
-832 NVVYIAE
+832 KVKDVVVDITYRGDSY
-839 SKDDSGNYINAK
+839 SKTRMHYVPVLAKAK
-851 ELINITHEE
+851 ESGDYNDFTLVMKDTNIWSDVVVT
-860 FQISAAIVKHEGT
+860 A
-873 DDKSPDEYIWIAHSA
+873 
-888 NNYATK
+888 
-894 KGKSLYQILMTSYSS
+894 
-909 VPKSEKVP
+909 
-917 LPYSK
+917 
-922 EDLTS
+922 
-927 NFARKAVASVYL
+927 
-939 DPDPTNGA
+939 
-947 TLWDGTDFIAWGL
+947 
-960 NSPNGTPQNKFE
+960 
-972 EYYRITI
+972 
-979 DSSTYQS
+979 
-986 FLSAQL
+986 
-992 LKYKGGKVKYY
+992 
-1003 GKYYDIPSMVFKEPK
+1003 K
-1018 NWASGNFVYDTGYL
+1018 NRFL
-1032 RRKMILAT
+1032 RRWKYLQ
-1040 GTRGRSIFWR
+1040 
-1050 VI
+1050 

>member
-72 DGQVVQQINGIVRQF
+72 DGQVVQQINGIVRQL

-102 LVPALERLSLRS
+102 LVPELERLSLRS

-212 INLPYVVD
+212 INHPYVVD

-442 SFLNGDPDQPIIT
+442 SFLNGDPDQPIVT

-635 SGQLAAAPR
+635 GGQLAAAPR

-658 DVAAS
+658 DIAAS

-785 GAVDGIVGKGTL
+785 GPVDGIVGKGTL

>member
-55 LAAEQ
+55 LTAEQ

-308 RFDLQDHLDHAMNRD
+308 RFDLQDHLDLAMNRD

-334 QPQALQEEGGSGATT
+334 QPQALQEEGGAGATT

-635 SGQLAAAPR
+635 GGQLAAAPR

-658 DVAAS
+658 DIAAS

-803 LMDGWVYEN
+803 LMDGWVYLLITKDMLN
-812 IDGYIYSQDGGF
+812 IVCP
-824 LGKTFNPS
+824 N
-832 NVVYIAE
+832 
-839 SKDDSGNYINAK
+839 SGNNK
-851 ELINITHEE
+851 ELLDSLNKYCPMYEIDTPIR
-860 FQISAAIVKHEGT
+860 
-873 DDKSPDEYIWIAHSA
+873 IAHFLSQIA
-888 NNYATK
+888 HESGCFSSLTEGSNYSHMAAK
-894 KGKSLYQILMTSYSS
+894 LKFSKYRSYVDSLKSGST
-909 VPKSEKVP
+909 
-917 LPYSK
+917 
-922 EDLTS
+922 
-927 NFARKAVASVYL
+927 
-939 DPDPTNGA
+939 
-947 TLWDGTDFIAWGL
+947 
-960 NSPNGTPQNKFE
+960 NKFIRE
-972 EYYRITI
+972 DNPARCKQP
-979 DSSTYQS
+979 DL
-986 FLSAQL
+986 F
-992 LKYKGGKVKYY
+992 
-1003 GKYYDIPSMVFKEPK
+1003 
-1018 NWASGNFVYDTGYL
+1018 NFVYSSSNGNGDEKSGDGY
-1032 RRKMILAT
+1032 KY
-1040 GTRGRSIFWR
+1040 RGRGLIQITGKDKYSRFTSVHNSKNPDDTQNFVINPDLVSENLNYAVESACIYWR
-1050 VI
+1050 HWGALSKKFNANGDINILIDNAPNDVELISQAVNGGSYGHSNGLDDRIDKFNKIKNSLGL

>member
-55 LAAEQ
+55 LTAEQ

-148 AQREFCVQYRET
+148 ALREFCVQYRET

-205 NALAGGE
+205 NSLAGGE

-287 LRRDALLADAKSDE
+287 LHRDALLADAKSDE

-605 FVKVDAGG
+605 FVKIDAGG

-635 SGQLAAAPR
+635 GGQLAAAPR

-658 DVAAS
+658 DIAAS
-663 MQSGAARVID
+663 IQSGAARVID

>member
-55 LAAEQ
+55 LTAEQ

-114 NSRIFQQQSVPE
+114 NSRIFQQQTVPE

-169 AEEGLVYSHLHEAQ
+169 AEEGLVYSYLHEAQ

-308 RFDLQDHLDHAMNRD
+308 RFDLQDHFDLAMNRD

-410 EKSSCWVRVAQEWA
+410 EKSSCWVRVAQGWA

-635 SGQLAAAPR
+635 GGQLAAAPR

-658 DVAAS
+658 DIAAS

-803 LMDGWVYEN
+803 LMDGWVYLL
-812 IDGYIYSQDGGF
+812 ITKDM
-824 LGKTFNPS
+824 L
-832 NVVYIAE
+832 NVVCPN
-839 SKDDSGNYINAK
+839 SGNNK
-851 ELINITHEE
+851 ELLDSLNKYCPMYEIDTPIR
-860 FQISAAIVKHEGT
+860 
-873 DDKSPDEYIWIAHSA
+873 IAHFLSQIA
-888 NNYATK
+888 HESGCFSSLTEGSNYSHMAAK
-894 KGKSLYQILMTSYSS
+894 LKFSKYRSYVDSLKSGST
-909 VPKSEKVP
+909 
-917 LPYSK
+917 
-922 EDLTS
+922 
-927 NFARKAVASVYL
+927 
-939 DPDPTNGA
+939 
-947 TLWDGTDFIAWGL
+947 
-960 NSPNGTPQNKFE
+960 NKFIRE
-972 EYYRITI
+972 DNPARCKQP
-979 DSSTYQS
+979 DL
-986 FLSAQL
+986 F
-992 LKYKGGKVKYY
+992 
-1003 GKYYDIPSMVFKEPK
+1003 
-1018 NWASGNFVYDTGYL
+1018 NFVYSSSNGNGDEKSGDGY
-1032 RRKMILAT
+1032 KY
-1040 GTRGRSIFWR
+1040 RGRGLIQITGKDKYSRFTSVHNSKNPDDTQNFVINPDLVSENLNYAVESACIYWR
-1050 VI
+1050 HWGALSKKFNANGDINILIDNAPNDVELISQAVNGGSYGHSNGLDDRIDKFNKIKNSLGL

>member
-55 LAAEQ
+55 LTAEQ

-72 DGQVVQQINGIVRQF
+72 DGQVVQQINGIVRQL

-126 IISILLQE
+126 VISILLQE

-442 SFLNGDPDQPIIT
+442 SFLNGDPDQPIVT

-605 FVKVDAGG
+605 FVKIDAGG

-635 SGQLAAAPR
+635 GGQLAAAPR

-658 DVAAS
+658 DIAAS
-663 MQSGAARVID
+663 IQSGAARVID

-770 KSYQPSHQTHPSYSI
+770 KSYQPSHQTNPYYSI

-839 SKDDSGNYINAK
+839 SKDDSGNYINVK

-960 NSPNGTPQNKFE
+960 NSPDGTPQNKFE

-979 DSSTYQS
+979 DSSTYKN

>member
-72 DGQVVQQINGIVRQF
+72 DGQVVQQINGIVRQL

-169 AEEGLVYSHLHEAQ
+169 AEEGLVYSHFHEAQ

-212 INLPYVVD
+212 NNIPYVVD

-528 TVDNDRFTRIQ
+528 TVDNDRFTHIQ

-635 SGQLAAAPR
+635 GGQLAVAPR

-651 VAELVQP
+651 VAELVHP
-658 DVAAS
+658 DIAAS

-803 LMDGWVYEN
+803 LMDGW
-812 IDGYIYSQDGGF
+812 
-824 LGKTFNPS
+824 
-832 NVVYIAE
+832 E
-839 SKDDSGNYINAK
+839 STCECKLMINFDFIK
-851 ELINITHEE
+851 ELEGVKKHGYVPDVKGSNSGVTIASGLDLGARSKSDLITLGLPTSLIDKLTPYLGYKKHDAEAILAE
-860 FQISAAIVKHEGT
+860 NPLLISDQELDILVSKVKESETNRIVDLYNRMSKV
-873 DDKSPDEYIWIAHSA
+873 
-888 NNYATK
+888 K
-894 KGKSLYQILMTSYSS
+894 KF
-909 VPKSEKVP
+909 EC
-917 LPYSK
+917 LPWQAQ
-922 EDLTS
+922 T
-927 NFARKAVASVYL
+927 VIASV
-939 DPDPTNGA
+939 A
-947 TLWDGTDFIAWGL
+947 
-960 NSPNGTPQNKFE
+960 
-972 EYYRITI
+972 
-979 DSSTYQS
+979 YQ
-986 FLSAQL
+986 
-992 LKYKGGKVKYY
+992 Y
-1003 GKYYDIPSMVFKEPK
+1003 
-1018 NWASGNFVYDTGYL
+1018 GYL
-1032 RRKMILAT
+1032 PSETKDFWKQAIEQNWSAMYGNLMNFGDKYSTRRQKEAKLI
-1040 GTRGRSIFWR
+1040 GEIK
-1050 VI
+1050 

>member
-55 LAAEQ
+55 LTAEQ

-308 RFDLQDHLDHAMNRD
+308 RFDLQDHLDLAMNRD

-528 TVDNDRFTRIQ
+528 TVDNDRFIRIQ
-539 RNQHLT
+539 RNQHVT
-545 VEGEVR
+545 IEGESR

-593 AGAELTLKAGGS
+593 AGAELTLTAGGS

-635 SGQLAAAPR
+635 GGQLAAAPR

-658 DVAAS
+658 DIAAS

-803 LMDGWVYEN
+803 LMDGWVYLL
-812 IDGYIYSQDGGF
+812 ITKDM
-824 LGKTFNPS
+824 L
-832 NVVYIAE
+832 NVVCPN
-839 SKDDSGNYINAK
+839 SGNNK
-851 ELINITHEE
+851 ELLDSLNKYCPMYEIDTPIR
-860 FQISAAIVKHEGT
+860 
-873 DDKSPDEYIWIAHSA
+873 IAHFLSQIA
-888 NNYATK
+888 HESGCFSSLTEGSNYSHMAAKLKFSKYRTYVDSL
-894 KGKSLYQILMTSYSS
+894 KSGST
-909 VPKSEKVP
+909 
-917 LPYSK
+917 
-922 EDLTS
+922 
-927 NFARKAVASVYL
+927 
-939 DPDPTNGA
+939 
-947 TLWDGTDFIAWGL
+947 
-960 NSPNGTPQNKFE
+960 NKFIRE
-972 EYYRITI
+972 DNPARCKQP
-979 DSSTYQS
+979 DL
-986 FLSAQL
+986 F
-992 LKYKGGKVKYY
+992 
-1003 GKYYDIPSMVFKEPK
+1003 
-1018 NWASGNFVYDTGYL
+1018 NFVYSSSNGNGDEKSGDGY
-1032 RRKMILAT
+1032 KY
-1040 GTRGRSIFWR
+1040 RGRGLIQITGKDKYSRFTSVHNSKNPDDTQNFVINPDLVSENLNYAVESACIYWR
-1050 VI
+1050 HWGALSKKFNANGDINILIDNAPNDVELISQAVNGGSYGHSNGLDDRIDKFNKIKNNLGL

>member
-72 DGQVVQQINGIVRQF
+72 DGQVVQQINGIVRQL

-275 NGKAFSQ
+275 SGKAFSQ

-308 RFDLQDHLDHAMNRD
+308 RFDLQDHLDLAMNRD

-334 QPQALQEEGGSGATT
+334 QPQALQEEGGAGATT

-635 SGQLAAAPR
+635 GGQLAAAPR

-658 DVAAS
+658 DIAAS

-803 LMDGWVYEN
+803 LMDGWVYLLITKDMLN
-812 IDGYIYSQDGGF
+812 IVCP
-824 LGKTFNPS
+824 N
-832 NVVYIAE
+832 
-839 SKDDSGNYINAK
+839 SGNNK
-851 ELINITHEE
+851 ELLDSLNKYCPMYEIDTPIR
-860 FQISAAIVKHEGT
+860 
-873 DDKSPDEYIWIAHSA
+873 IAHFLSQIA
-888 NNYATK
+888 HESGCFSSLTEGSNYSHMAAK
-894 KGKSLYQILMTSYSS
+894 LKFSKYRSYVDSLKSGST
-909 VPKSEKVP
+909 
-917 LPYSK
+917 
-922 EDLTS
+922 
-927 NFARKAVASVYL
+927 
-939 DPDPTNGA
+939 
-947 TLWDGTDFIAWGL
+947 
-960 NSPNGTPQNKFE
+960 NKFIRE
-972 EYYRITI
+972 DNPARCKQP
-979 DSSTYQS
+979 DL
-986 FLSAQL
+986 F
-992 LKYKGGKVKYY
+992 
-1003 GKYYDIPSMVFKEPK
+1003 
-1018 NWASGNFVYDTGYL
+1018 NFVYSSSNGNGDEKSGDGY
-1032 RRKMILAT
+1032 KY
-1040 GTRGRSIFWR
+1040 RGRGLIQITGKDKYSRFTSVHNSKNPDDTQNFVINPDLVSENLNYAVESACIYWR
-1050 VI
+1050 HWGALSKKFNANGDINILIDNAPNDVELISQAVNGGSYGHSNGLDDRIDKFNKIKNSLGL

>member
-1 MARLQFQL
+1 MFMRFPW
-9 KVDGLEDE
+9 DGLEDE

-36 SEPCYGFRYQVDLA
+36 SEPCYGFRYQADLA

-55 LAAEQ
+55 LTAEQ

-212 INLPYVVD
+212 INVPYVVD

-334 QPQALQEEGGSGATT
+334 QPQALQEEGGAGATT

-442 SFLNGDPDQPIIT
+442 SFLNGDPDQSIVT

-551 SKIALDS
+551 SKIVLDS

-613 VHLVGPAINLNA
+613 VHLVGLAINLNA

-635 SGQLAAAPR
+635 GGQLAAAPR

-658 DVAAS
+658 DIAAS

-673 VASLPTMM
+673 VASLPTMI

-803 LMDGWVYEN
+803 LMDGWVYLL
-812 IDGYIYSQDGGF
+812 ITKDM
-824 LGKTFNPS
+824 L
-832 NVVYIAE
+832 NVVCPN
-839 SKDDSGNYINAK
+839 SGNNK
-851 ELINITHEE
+851 ELLDSLNKYCPMYEIDTPIR
-860 FQISAAIVKHEGT
+860 
-873 DDKSPDEYIWIAHSA
+873 IAHFLSQIA
-888 NNYATK
+888 HESGCFSSLTEGSNYSHMAAKLKFSKYRTYVDSL
-894 KGKSLYQILMTSYSS
+894 KSGST
-909 VPKSEKVP
+909 
-917 LPYSK
+917 
-922 EDLTS
+922 
-927 NFARKAVASVYL
+927 
-939 DPDPTNGA
+939 
-947 TLWDGTDFIAWGL
+947 
-960 NSPNGTPQNKFE
+960 NKFIRE
-972 EYYRITI
+972 DNPARCKQP
-979 DSSTYQS
+979 DL
-986 FLSAQL
+986 F
-992 LKYKGGKVKYY
+992 
-1003 GKYYDIPSMVFKEPK
+1003 
-1018 NWASGNFVYDTGYL
+1018 NFVYSSSNGNGDEKSGDGY
-1032 RRKMILAT
+1032 KY
-1040 GTRGRSIFWR
+1040 RGRGLIQITGKDKYSRFTSVHNSKNPDDTQNFVINPDLVSENLNYAVESACIYWR
-1050 VI
+1050 HWGALSKKFNANGDINILIDNAPNDVELISQAVNGGSYGHSNGLDDRIDKFNKIKNNLGL

>member
-55 LAAEQ
+55 LTAEQ

-212 INLPYVVD
+212 INVPYVVD

-334 QPQALQEEGGSGATT
+334 QPQALQEEGGAGATT

-635 SGQLAAAPR
+635 GGQLAAAPR

-658 DVAAS
+658 DIAAS

-673 VASLPTMM
+673 VASLPTMI

-803 LMDGWVYEN
+803 LMDGWVYLL
-812 IDGYIYSQDGGF
+812 ITKDM
-824 LGKTFNPS
+824 L
-832 NVVYIAE
+832 NVVCPN
-839 SKDDSGNYINAK
+839 SGNNK
-851 ELINITHEE
+851 ELLDSLNKYCPMYEIDTPIR
-860 FQISAAIVKHEGT
+860 
-873 DDKSPDEYIWIAHSA
+873 IAHFLSQIA
-888 NNYATK
+888 HESGCFSSLTEGSNYSHMAAKLKFSKYRTYVDSL
-894 KGKSLYQILMTSYSS
+894 KSGST
-909 VPKSEKVP
+909 
-917 LPYSK
+917 
-922 EDLTS
+922 
-927 NFARKAVASVYL
+927 
-939 DPDPTNGA
+939 
-947 TLWDGTDFIAWGL
+947 
-960 NSPNGTPQNKFE
+960 NKFIRE
-972 EYYRITI
+972 DNPARCKQP
-979 DSSTYQS
+979 DL
-986 FLSAQL
+986 F
-992 LKYKGGKVKYY
+992 
-1003 GKYYDIPSMVFKEPK
+1003 
-1018 NWASGNFVYDTGYL
+1018 NFVYSSSNGNGDEKSGDGY
-1032 RRKMILAT
+1032 KY
-1040 GTRGRSIFWR
+1040 RGRGLIQITGKDKYSRFTSVHNSKNPDDTQNFVINPDLVSENLNYAVESACIYWR
-1050 VI
+1050 HWGALSKKFNANGDINILIDNAPNDVELISQAVNGGSYGHSNGLDDRIDKFNKIKNNLGL

>member
-55 LAAEQ
+55 LTAEQ
-60 FVDQTAHLTILR
+60 FVDQTAHLTIMR

-442 SFLNGDPDQPIIT
+442 SFLNGDPDQPIVT

-635 SGQLAAAPR
+635 GGQLAAAPR

-658 DVAAS
+658 DIAAS

-761 TKTAIEQFQ
+761 TKIAIEQFQ

-785 GAVDGIVGKGTL
+785 GPVDGIVGKGTL

-803 LMDGWVYEN
+803 LMDGWVYLL
-812 IDGYIYSQDGGF
+812 ITKDM
-824 LGKTFNPS
+824 L
-832 NVVYIAE
+832 NVVCPN
-839 SKDDSGNYINAK
+839 SGNNK
-851 ELINITHEE
+851 ELLDSLNKYCPMYEIDTPIR
-860 FQISAAIVKHEGT
+860 
-873 DDKSPDEYIWIAHSA
+873 IAHFLSQIA
-888 NNYATK
+888 HESGCFSSLTEGSNYSHMAAK
-894 KGKSLYQILMTSYSS
+894 LKFSKYRSYVDSLKSGST
-909 VPKSEKVP
+909 
-917 LPYSK
+917 
-922 EDLTS
+922 
-927 NFARKAVASVYL
+927 
-939 DPDPTNGA
+939 
-947 TLWDGTDFIAWGL
+947 
-960 NSPNGTPQNKFE
+960 NKFIRE
-972 EYYRITI
+972 DNPARCKQP
-979 DSSTYQS
+979 DL
-986 FLSAQL
+986 F
-992 LKYKGGKVKYY
+992 
-1003 GKYYDIPSMVFKEPK
+1003 
-1018 NWASGNFVYDTGYL
+1018 NFVYSSSNGNGDEKSGDGY
-1032 RRKMILAT
+1032 KY
-1040 GTRGRSIFWR
+1040 RGRGLIQITGKDKYSRFTSVHNSKNPDDTQNFVINPDFVSENFNYAVESACIYWR
-1050 VI
+1050 HWGALSKKFNANGDINILIDNAPNDVELISQAVNGGSYGHSNGLDDRIDKFNKIKNNLGL

>member
-55 LAAEQ
+55 LTAEQ

-72 DGQVVQQINGIVRQF
+72 DGQVVQQINGIVRQL

-308 RFDLQDHLDHAMNRD
+308 RFDLQDHLDLAMNRD

-334 QPQALQEEGGSGATT
+334 QPQALQEEGGAGATT

-442 SFLNGDPDQPIIT
+442 SFLNGDPDQPIVT

-502 LLHAQKDWDALIEHD
+502 LLHAQKDCDALIEHD

-573 IAVEAGK
+573 IAVEADK

-635 SGQLAAAPR
+635 GGQLAAAPR

-658 DVAAS
+658 DISAS

-730 HSDEVKLLQEALI
+730 NSDEVKLLQEALI

-812 IDGYIYSQDGGF
+812 DEMDLKWLTVPKGQLTFDAEGNDIEGNIYFSRVIHWPGNSESGVTIGRGYDIGNRSQPEVCDLLIKSGVAHDQATVISKGAGLKGSNADNYVRLNKTNTEISRKAQHNIFLTIY
-824 LGKTFNPS
+824 P
-832 NVVYIAE
+832 
-839 SKDDSGNYINAK
+839 
-851 ELINITHEE
+851 
-860 FQISAAIVKHEGT
+860 
-873 DDKSPDEYIWIAHSA
+873 EYIKRAKINYDKWTTEKGVILA
-888 NNYATK
+888 NIEGVDYKDKT
-894 KGKSLYQILMTSYSS
+894 
-909 VPKSEKVP
+909 PWDE
-917 LPYSK
+917 
-922 EDLTS
+922 
-927 NFARKAVASVYL
+927 L
-939 DPDPTNGA
+939 DPKIQDVIVDLVYQGFTKGPRPMVYGMLNDKEKLADYISTNPT
-947 TLWDGTDFIAWGL
+947 
-960 NSPNGTPQNKFE
+960 
-972 EYYRITI
+972 
-979 DSSTYQS
+979 
-986 FLSAQL
+986 
-992 LKYKGGKVKYY
+992 LKMYEKGRRR
-1003 GKYYDIPSMVFKEPK
+1003 
-1018 NWASGNFVYDTGYL
+1018 ASYL
-1032 RRKMILAT
+1032 R
-1040 GTRGRSIFWR
+1040 GDY
-1050 VI
+1050 

>member
-55 LAAEQ
+55 LTAEQ

-212 INLPYVVD
+212 INVPYVVD
-220 LQFKTTAQVSHTELK
+220 LQLKTTAQVSHTELK

-635 SGQLAAAPR
+635 GGQLAAAPR

-658 DVAAS
+658 DIAAS

-693 VAEEKTPER
+693 VAEEKTPDR

-755 GDFGSK
+755 GDFGGK

-785 GAVDGIVGKGTL
+785 GPVDGIVGNGTL

>member
-9 KVDGLEDE
+9 QVDGVDDE

-36 SEPCYGFRYQVDLA
+36 DQPCYGFRYQIDLA
-50 SALSN
+50 SAIPGHT
-55 LAAEQ
+55 AEL
-60 FVDQTAHLTILR
+60 FVDKTAHLTIVR
-72 DGQVVQQINGIVRQF
+72 DGSIAQQINGVIRQF

-114 NSRIFQQQSVPE
+114 NSRIFQEQTVPE

-134 MGIEDYAFALKREC
+134 MGIEDYAFALKRKYEK
-148 AQREFCVQYRET
+148 REFCVQYRET
-160 DLQFLHRIA
+160 DLHFLHRIA
-169 AEEGLVYSHLHEAQ
+169 AEEGLVYSHLHEAN

-191 SSDSQ
+191 RTDCQ
-196 PKLAKPVPY
+196 PRLANPVPY
-205 NALAGGE
+205 NSLAGGE
-212 INLPYVVD
+212 INIPYVVG
-220 LQFKTTAQVSHTELK
+220 LQLKTTAQVSHTELK
-235 DYSFKKPAYG
+235 DYSFKKPVYG
-245 FTQRTQGKDI
+245 FTQRTQGQEM
-255 AYQQPNYEHFDAPGR
+255 AYQQTTYEHFDAPGR

-275 NGKAFSQ
+275 TGKAFSQ
-282 IRLEY
+282 IRLEF
-287 LRRDALLADAKSDE
+287 LRREAYLAEAKSDQ

-308 RFDLQDHLDHAMNRD
+308 RFDLQDHLDPAMNRD

-334 QPQALQEEGGSGATT
+334 QPQALQEDGGSGATT
-349 YSNQLKLIPAHITW
+349 YSNQLKLIPGHITW
-363 RARPCAKPQ
+363 RARPCVKPQ
-372 VDGPMIATVVGPQ
+372 IDAPMIATVVGPL
-385 GEEIYCDNFGRV
+385 GEEIFCDNFGRV
-397 KVHFPWD
+397 KIHFPWD

-462 NTAPYALPDHKTKTV
+462 NTSPYSLPDNKTKTV

-493 EDQAGSEQI
+493 EDQAGTEQI
-502 LLHAQKDWDALIEHD
+502 LLHAQKDFDALIEHD

-539 RNQHLT
+539 RNQNLT
-545 VEGEVR
+545 VEGESR

-563 ASLQHKVGQR
+563 SSLQHKVGQR

-635 SGQLAAAPR
+635 GGQIAAVPR

-651 VAELVQP
+651 VAESVQP
-658 DVAAS
+658 DIAAS

-673 VASLPTMM
+673 IAAIPTAT
-681 PSSANN
+681 PSSSDD
-687 TANDEP
+687 TASDEP
-693 VAEEKTPER
+693 AAEEKAPER
-702 ILKSDLLKPSDE
+702 ILKSDLLKPSNE

-755 GDFGSK
+755 GDFGGK

-785 GAVDGIVGKGTL
+785 GPVDGIVGNGTL

-812 IDGYIYSQDGGF
+812 DEMDLKWLTVPKGQLTFDAEGNDIEGSPFFSRRVHVPNNNGKVIGNSGITIGRGLDLGNSPTGANGQNPSKLELRSLFHSAG
-824 LGKTFNPS
+824 LNPKLSMWLLSVEGKTKSDALDALNSSGLTDDELVITRKQQYIMFNLVYEYLENKTKILVTKRDVQEAYGVVDWDGMPS
-832 NVVYIAE
+832 KIKDVVVDITYRGDSY
-839 SKDDSGNYINAK
+839 SKTRMHYVPVLAKAK
-851 ELINITHEE
+851 ESGDYNGFTLVMKDTNIW
-860 FQISAAIVKHEGT
+860 SDV
-873 DDKSPDEYIWIAHSA
+873 
-888 NNYATK
+888 
-894 KGKSLYQILMTSYSS
+894 
-909 VPKSEKVP
+909 V
-917 LPYSK
+917 
-922 EDLTS
+922 LT
-927 NFARKAVASVYL
+927 A
-939 DPDPTNGA
+939 
-947 TLWDGTDFIAWGL
+947 
-960 NSPNGTPQNKFE
+960 
-972 EYYRITI
+972 
-979 DSSTYQS
+979 
-986 FLSAQL
+986 
-992 LKYKGGKVKYY
+992 
-1003 GKYYDIPSMVFKEPK
+1003 K
-1018 NWASGNFVYDTGYL
+1018 NRFL
-1032 RRKMILAT
+1032 RRWKYLQ
-1040 GTRGRSIFWR
+1040 
-1050 VI
+1050 